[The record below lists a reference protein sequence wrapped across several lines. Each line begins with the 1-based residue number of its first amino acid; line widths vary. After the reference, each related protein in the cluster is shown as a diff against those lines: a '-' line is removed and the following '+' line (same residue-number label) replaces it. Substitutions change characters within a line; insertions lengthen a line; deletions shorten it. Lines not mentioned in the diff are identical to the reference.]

1 MPDTLHWDTRLEV
14 KLGTETITPLDT
26 LVPTLNTPV
35 QPLHSIEADNVG
47 FVIQPQTFSF
57 TMTAKAIGP
66 AVAKLTDLARR
77 GQKFSI
83 AVAERR
89 GTDWTFKS
97 LAFNDCLI
105 TSTGP
110 SNVVVDGVP
119 AATFNC
125 ICLEVIEE
133 PKA

>member
-1 MPDTLHWDTRLEV
+1 MPDTVHWDTRLEV

-66 AVAKLTDLARR
+66 AVAKLTDMARR
-77 GQKFSI
+77 GEKFSI

-110 SNVVVDGVP
+110 SNVVIDGVP
-119 AATFNC
+119 TATFNC

-133 PKA
+133 AKA